1 MHNFKKALLATLGF
15 LICLIGAATVI
26 VWPYYNGQY
35 FYYEDAQVREDLAGS
50 IDTIL
55 SGASHGYCAFDPNVM
70 DEALGTSSYNL
81 AGPMMTLQARET
93 LLRKE
98 LDRNP
103 VKTVFIELSC
113 NTLTRNRNTEGPEGD
128 IYTLP
133 RMGSLWESIRYFFD
147 AIRPGEYLSVC
158 ADTLDRGIE
167 AWKSR
172 YWGKDPEVDPA
183 NRGQLRRSAQDLS
196 MTTQEYNEIFDT
208 IGLPEETRWDNKEYL
223 WRTVE
228 LCQERGIEV
237 VFITTPLSDRLLAES
252 KNLEE
257 FRQHYLYYAELYGC
271 TFLDFNL
278 YRQRDEL
285 LPDDSAFYDKY
296 HLSESGAE
304 AFTRELA
311 DVYARLQN
319 GEDIRPL
326 FYENYDAMKQDLHAA
341 YNTP

>member
-15 LICLIGAATVI
+15 LICLIGAAMVI

-81 AGPMMTLQARET
+81 AGPMMTLQARDA

-113 NTLTRNRNTEGPEGD
+113 NTLTRNRETEGPEGD
-128 IYTLP
+128 IYNLP
-133 RMGSLWESIRYFFD
+133 RMASLAESIRYFFD

-172 YWGKDPEVDPA
+172 YWGKAPEVNPA
-183 NRGQLRRSAQDLS
+183 DRGFLRRAAQDLS
-196 MTTQEYNEIFDT
+196 MTTEEFNDIFDT
-208 IGLPEETRWDNKEYL
+208 IALPTEGSWDNKAYL
-223 WRTVE
+223 WGMVE

-237 VFITTPLSDRLLAES
+237 VFVTTPVSDRLLAECN
-252 KNLEE
+252 NLELLY
-257 FRQHYLYYAELYGC
+257 QYYMYYADHYNC

-278 YRQRDEL
+278 YRQRDVL
-285 LPDDSAFYDKY
+285 FPDDATFYDKY
-296 HLSESGAE
+296 HLSEEGAQV
-304 AFTRELA
+304 FSRELA

-319 GEDIRPL
+319 GEDISAL
-326 FYENYDAMKQDLHAA
+326 FYENYAEMKQDLYAA